1 MGCELT
7 RYSVAFNCGEFTRP
21 IKWESGRKGKR
32 YCGVIMG
39 EMR

>member
-21 IKWESGRKGKR
+21 IKWEGKGRDIVG
-32 YCGVIMG
+32 
-39 EMR
+39 